1 MYRNNTGTVVITDRL
16 NIPCIN
22 NLALML
28 TAMKG
33 LPWAS
38 FTDDSKVC
46 PVGLSFSWLSKVKLS
61 SAVHLLVSS
70 SVVQP
75 CSDLVQS
82 KITFS
87 VEPGL
92 KALIATSFELD
103 AKWLPW
109 SILMSLESVIWEV
122 CPAFSR
128 KCFLGLSGC
137 WLSKV
142 ELSFSGVDLFSEASP
157 DCVVSLEKYLSV
169 PSGLVTLRTRPCKLD
184 AAVWIMLSINKSSCS
199 SSMSIDSG
207 EYPVPTVF
215 WKK

>member
-1 MYRNNTGTVVITDRL
+1 MYRNNTGTVVTTDRL
-16 NIPCIN
+16 SIPCIN

-87 VEPGL
+87 VDPGL
-92 KALIATSFELD
+92 SALVATSFELD

-109 SILMSLESVIWEV
+109 SILMSLESVIWEG
-122 CPAFSR
+122 CPAFSK
-128 KCFLGLSGC
+128 KCFLGLSGS
-137 WLSKV
+137 WLSK
-142 ELSFSGVDLFSEASP
+142 ELSFSGVDLLSEELP
-157 DCVVSLEKYLSV
+157 DCVISLEKYLSV

-184 AAVWIMLSINKSSCS
+184 AAVWITLSIYKSSS
-199 SSMSIDSG
+199 SSSTSIDSG